1 MARVREGP
9 KNKKSTS
16 PRPFQNAFFASAYA
30 LLASTVLLSGLAFPI
45 SALAQS
51 YADHGPGVAVTQA
64 SEGAL
69 TTAGGEV
76 ILRIASSVV
85 AGRPQFSYMPG
96 SNGETV
102 LTADFEG
109 LSWNAPAKV
118 IRLNSPEKGL
128 SNSSFTGIKEI
139 RIAQF
144 QASPSVLRVS
154 FIARDPAILK
164 KVAIGAAPGLLKL
177 SWKAAGSAVASTAA
191 KSSAVASSATNTA
204 TGPIGRT
211 AAASA
216 LVASKKNS
224 TAPSKAPSLRLAS
237 ASQMPP
243 LASTKAQEASREV
256 AGREVAAKEPA
267 AKEPANGPSKE
278 GKGGWFARLRAKTK
292 DYFSAPPEQLA
303 EEDSAQSAKPA
314 TAQSAKQSAKPQT
327 KHRDE
332 EQSVSAPLAPSIA
345 QTSPAAAKIA
355 RMPALAP
362 TLGAQEPITSAFPS
376 IKENPLK
383 ESGYRESGSR
393 ESAYRDSGY
402 RQTGSRD
409 RERGTTNGAAT
420 ANAATSSAAAS
431 IGVTGDRAA
440 EESAVEKPEVPL
452 GPPPLITLETADPQG
467 SGAKL
472 EIFRVERPDGKPLN
486 FKSFR
491 LHNPERYVVD
501 MPEYREL
508 ANSFLPDV
516 STSPLVS
523 SMRVGLPGESEG
535 AGRLVLQLTDDTV
548 SIDES
553 FNAGSSYMTVTL
565 AKGLTGNAGIARSGN
580 LASPFAAT
588 NGPILVP
595 RAPTETVVVLDAG
608 HGGNDP
614 GAVRG
619 DVQEKEVTLQ
629 IIAKLKKVLES
640 KGARIVLTRSDDTF
654 VSLEDRVKITNT
666 VSPNLF
672 LSVHINSLEST
683 SNIYGIETYF
693 QTDQSRPL
701 ADRVHSS
708 LVSGLGAP
716 DRSVRKARFY
726 VINHTPVP
734 AILAEVGYITN
745 KAERDRLISSDYQQK
760 VASALAR
767 GVMLYLQ
774 DIKSQNS
781 FANNSSGPVSSS
793 SDGQKPS
800 KLATGSWKPT
810 K

>member
-1 MARVREGP
+1 M
-9 KNKKSTS
+9 S
-16 PRPFQNAFFASAYA
+16 PRPFKNATFATAFA
-30 LLASTVLLSGLAFPI
+30 FLAPTIAIGVAFPC
-45 SALAQS
+45 AVFAQS
-51 YADHGPGVAVTQA
+51 YAERGPGVRVTQA
-64 SEGAL
+64 SDGSL
-69 TTAGGEV
+69 TTTGGEV
-76 ILRIASSVV
+76 TLKTESSVV
-85 AGRPQFSYMPG
+85 AGRPQFRYLPG
-96 SNGETV
+96 SNGDTV

-109 LSWNAPAKV
+109 LTWNYPTKV

-128 SNSSFTGIKEI
+128 SNIAFTGIKEI
-139 RIAQF
+139 RIGQF
-144 QASPSVLRVS
+144 QASPSILRVS
-154 FIARDPAILK
+154 FVARDPAVLK
-164 KVAIGAAPGLLKL
+164 KVAIGAAPGVLKL
-177 SWKAAGSAVASTAA
+177 SWKGAGTLN
-191 KSSAVASSATNTA
+191 SS
-204 TGPIGRT
+204 
-211 AAASA
+211 
-216 LVASKKNS
+216 L
-224 TAPSKAPSLRLAS
+224 PSKAPSARLAS
-237 ASQMPP
+237 TQQMPP
-243 LASTKAQEASREV
+243 
-256 AGREVAAKEPA
+256 VAAGKPGLAMAAASSSSLSSTSTTATADNSLLSKA
-267 AKEPANGPSKE
+267 AKA
-278 GKGGWFARLRAKTK
+278 GWLARLRSKTK
-292 DYFSAPPEQLA
+292 EYFSAPAGPSAGEA
-303 EEDSAQSAKPA
+303 EKDSEKDSAKETVKDSAKLSALESTGESKRQSKIESIKDYEKASAKHSVRQPLKQRGKTTEDEQSARAPVAPA
-314 TAQSAKQSAKPQT
+314 
-327 KHRDE
+327 
-332 EQSVSAPLAPSIA
+332 IA

-355 RMPALAP
+355 RIPASAPAISSLDGDSIVNSFP
-362 TLGAQEPITSAFPS
+362 TLPTLKGNERTIGGAKLASRDSNIAIESTSS
-376 IKENPLK
+376 K
-383 ESGYRESGSR
+383 ESNPGREINTS
-393 ESAYRDSGY
+393 RDSNEIA
-402 RQTGSRD
+402 GS
-409 RERGTTNGAAT
+409 
-420 ANAATSSAAAS
+420 
-431 IGVTGDRAA
+431 GDF
-440 EESAVEKPEVPL
+440 EKPELPL
-452 GPPPLITLETADPQG
+452 GPPPLVTLETADAQG

-472 EIFRVERPDGKPLN
+472 EIFRVERPDGKPLG

-501 MPEYREL
+501 MPDYREL
-508 ANSFLPDV
+508 AYAVLPDV
-516 STSPLVS
+516 SASPLVS
-523 SMRVGLPGESEG
+523 SMRVGLPGDAEG

-553 FNAGSSYMTVTL
+553 FNSGSNYMTVTL
-565 AKGLTGNAGIARSGN
+565 AKGLSGNSGIARNGN
-580 LASPFAAT
+580 LSGVLAGG

-595 RAPTETVVVLDAG
+595 RAPSETVIVLDAG

-701 ADRVHSS
+701 ADRVHAS

-726 VINHTPVP
+726 VINHTPIP

-745 KAERDRLISSDYQQK
+745 KLERDRLISSDYQQK

-774 DIKSQNS
+774 EIKSQNG
-781 FANNSSGPVSSS
+781 FANNSSGSVGSSA
-793 SDGQKPS
+793 DVQKPS

>member
-1 MARVREGP
+1 M
-9 KNKKSTS
+9 S
-16 PRPFQNAFFASAYA
+16 PRPFQNAFLASAHA
-30 LLASTVLLSGLAFPI
+30 LLASTVVLSGFAYPI
-45 SALAQS
+45 SALAQG
-51 YADHGPGVAVTQA
+51 YADRGPGVAVSQA
-64 SEGAL
+64 SESSL

-85 AGRPQFSYMPG
+85 AGRPQFRYLPG
-96 SNGETV
+96 SNGDTV

-154 FIARDPAILK
+154 FVARDPAVLK

-177 SWKAAGSAVASTAA
+177 SWKAAGSTVASAA
-191 KSSAVASSATNTA
+191 AGSTS
-204 TGPIGRT
+204 RT
-211 AAASA
+211 APASA
-216 LVASKKNS
+216 LVAGKKNS
-224 TAPSKAPSLRLAS
+224 TAPGKAPSLRLAS
-237 ASQMPP
+237 ASHMPP
-243 LASTKAQEASREV
+243 LASTKAEEA
-256 AGREVAAKEPA
+256 AREVAAREVAPKERA
-267 AKEPANGPSKE
+267 AKELAAKKTAAKETAAKELVNEPSKE

-292 DYFSAPPEQLA
+292 DYFSASPEQLA
-303 EEDSAQSAKPA
+303 EEESTQSPKPA
-314 TAQSAKQSAKPQT
+314 TAQLARQSAKPQT
-327 KHRDE
+327 KHREDD
-332 EQSVSAPLAPSIA
+332 QSVSAPLAPSIA
-345 QTSPAAAKIA
+345 QTSPAAAKMA
-355 RMPALAP
+355 RIPAMAP
-362 TLGAQEPITSAFPS
+362 TLGAREPITSAFPS

-383 ESGYRESGSR
+383 ESGYRESGYRDSASR
-393 ESAYRDSGY
+393 ESGYRDSGY

-409 RERGTTNGAAT
+409 SDRGTTNGAVT
-420 ANAATSSAAAS
+420 ASAVTSNAATSNAATS
-431 IGVTGDRAA
+431 IGVTGDRAT
-440 EESAVEKPEVPL
+440 EESPVEKPEVPL

-472 EIFRVERPDGKPLN
+472 EIFRVERPDGKQLN

-508 ANSFLPDV
+508 ANSVLPDV

-580 LASPFAAT
+580 LASPLAAT

-726 VINHTPVP
+726 VINHTPIP

-781 FANNSSGPVSSS
+781 FANNSSGSVSSS

>member
-1 MARVREGP
+1 M
-9 KNKKSTS
+9 S
-16 PRPFQNAFFASAYA
+16 PRPFQNAIFASAYA
-30 LLASTVLLSGLAFPI
+30 LLASTVVLSGFAYPI

-51 YADHGPGVAVTQA
+51 YADRGPGVAVTQA
-64 SEGAL
+64 SESSL

-85 AGRPQFSYMPG
+85 AGRPQFRYLPG
-96 SNGETV
+96 SNGDTV

-128 SNSSFTGIKEI
+128 SNSAFTGIKEI

-154 FIARDPAILK
+154 FVARDPAVLK

-177 SWKAAGSAVASTAA
+177 SWKAVGSAVASATAGNA
-191 KSSAVASSATNTA
+191 A
-204 TGPIGRT
+204 GPTSRT
-211 AAASA
+211 AAGSGLA
-216 LVASKKNS
+216 ASKKNS

-237 ASQMPP
+237 TSQMPP
-243 LASTKAQEASREV
+243 LASTKAQEAAREE
-256 AGREVAAKEPA
+256 AASEVAAKEPV
-267 AKEPANGPSKE
+267 NGSSKE

-292 DYFSAPPEQLA
+292 DYFSASPEQLA
-303 EEDSAQSAKPA
+303 EEESTQSSKP
-314 TAQSAKQSAKPQT
+314 TAQSPKQSPKPHT
-327 KHRDE
+327 KHSEDD
-332 EQSVSAPLAPSIA
+332 QPVSAPLAPSIA

-362 TLGAQEPITSAFPS
+362 TPGAREPITSAFPS
-376 IKENPLK
+376 IKQSPLK
-383 ESGYRESGSR
+383 ESGYRESGYRESGSR
-393 ESAYRDSGY
+393 ESAYRDSGS
-402 RQTGSRD
+402 RLTGSRD
-409 RERGTTNGAAT
+409 SERGTTSGAVT
-420 ANAATSSAAAS
+420 ASAVTSSAVTASGAAS
-431 IGVTGDRAA
+431 SAATGIGGTGDRAT

-472 EIFRVERPDGKPLN
+472 EIFRVERPDGKQLN

-508 ANSFLPDV
+508 ANSVLPDV
-516 STSPLVS
+516 SSSPLVS

-580 LASPFAAT
+580 LASPLAAT

-619 DVQEKEVTLQ
+619 DVQEKEITLQ

-726 VINHTPVP
+726 VINHTPIP

-781 FANNSSGPVSSS
+781 FANNSSSSVSSS
-793 SDGQKPS
+793 SDAQKPS

>member
-1 MARVREGP
+1 M
-9 KNKKSTS
+9 S

-30 LLASTVLLSGLAFPI
+30 LLASTVVLSGFAYPI

-51 YADHGPGVAVTQA
+51 YADRGPGAAVTQA
-64 SEGAL
+64 SESSL

-76 ILRIASSVV
+76 TLRIASSVV
-85 AGRPQFSYMPG
+85 AGRPQFRYLPG

-154 FIARDPAILK
+154 FVARDPAVLK
-164 KVAIGAAPGLLKL
+164 KVAIGAAPGVLKL
-177 SWKAAGSAVASTAA
+177 SWTGPWAVASTGTSAGARVITNAA
-191 KSSAVASSATNTA
+191 ASGAAGPSS
-204 TGPIGRT
+204 RT

-216 LVASKKNS
+216 TAASKKNS
-224 TAPSKAPSLRLAS
+224 IGPSKAHSWRLAS

-243 LASTKAQEASREV
+243 LASTKAQDAT
-256 AGREVAAKEPA
+256 REVAAKEPVT
-267 AKEPANGPSKE
+267 EPSRDV
-278 GKGGWFARLRAKTK
+278 KGGWFARLRAKTK
-292 DYFSAPPEQLA
+292 DYFSASPEQLA
-303 EEDSAQSAKPA
+303 EAESTQSPKPT
-314 TAQSAKQSAKPQT
+314 TALSAKQSAKQQT
-327 KHRDE
+327 KHRDAD
-332 EQSVSAPLAPSIA
+332 QSVSAPLAPSIA

-362 TLGAQEPITSAFPS
+362 TLGTREPITSAFPS
-376 IKENPLK
+376 IKANPLK
-383 ESGYRESGSR
+383 ESGYRESASLDSASRDSGS
-393 ESAYRDSGY
+393 RDSGY
-402 RQTGSRD
+402 RQSGSRD
-409 RERGTTNGAAT
+409 SERSTADGADTSNATTS
-420 ANAATSSAAAS
+420 NAATS
-431 IGVTGDRAA
+431 IGVTGDRAS
-440 EESAVEKPEVPL
+440 EESAVEKPEVSL

-472 EIFRVERPDGKPLN
+472 EIFRVERPDGKQLN

-508 ANSFLPDV
+508 ANSVLPDV
-516 STSPLVS
+516 SNSPLVS

-580 LASPFAAT
+580 LASPLAAT

-726 VINHTPVP
+726 VINHTPIP

-774 DIKSQNS
+774 DVKPQNS
-781 FANNSSGPVSSS
+781 FANNSSGSVSSS